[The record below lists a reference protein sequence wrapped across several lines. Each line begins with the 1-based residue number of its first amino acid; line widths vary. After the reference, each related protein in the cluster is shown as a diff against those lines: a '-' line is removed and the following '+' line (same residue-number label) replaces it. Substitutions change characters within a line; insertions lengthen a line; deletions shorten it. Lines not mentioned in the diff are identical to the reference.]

1 MKTDFKEGDRV
12 KSCCMGYYYG
22 AEGTLIKPSQVQFG
36 KWTRFIVDLDIG
48 KTITLPAN
56 WIEDTEE

>member
-1 MKTDFKEGDRV
+1 
-12 KSCCMGYYYG
+12 MGYYYG
-22 AEGTLIKPSQVQFG
+22 AEGTLIKPAQAQFG